1 MNENKVS
8 EIVLVCC
15 FTIHRNLGPGLYES
29 VYEEILVYELSV
41 KNLKFTRQKV
51 ISLKYGDIT
60 LESAFRAD
68 FIVEKKVII
77 ELKSVESILPLHKKQ
92 LLTYLKITD
101 CKLGF
106 IINFN
111 STLLK
116 DGIIR
121 IVNKL

>member
-77 ELKSVESILPLHKKQ
+77 ELKSVEKILPVHKKQ
-92 LLTYLKITD
+92 LLTYLKITR
-101 CKLGF
+101 CKLGLVL
-106 IINFN
+106 NFN
-111 STLLK
+111 TELLK
-116 DGIIR
+116 DGIHR
-121 IVNKL
+121 VVNKL